1 MTPIIVI
8 LLLFSYL
15 LIATTHLIGVNKA
28 AISIVLAA
36 IGWVVYISWGSDF
49 VMDLHSVAYSEY
61 LGENVATSDTVK
73 NFIYDNV
80 FLKYVGKAAAIVM
93 YLLATMSIIEILNTN
108 GCFDFINEWIR
119 TRNTNRLLL
128 SWLLFVEVA
137 SLLLVILRAFCCG
150 PMKPLLLLTFLAIWL
165 SLHWWLGLC
174 QRS

>member
-15 LIATTHLIGVNKA
+15 LIATTHLTGVNKA

-36 IGWVVYISWGSDF
+36 IGWVVYISWGFDF

-93 YLLATMSIIEILNTN
+93 YLLATMS
-108 GCFDFINEWIR
+108 
-119 TRNTNRLLL
+119 
-128 SWLLFVEVA
+128 
-137 SLLLVILRAFCCG
+137 
-150 PMKPLLLLTFLAIWL
+150 MIWL
-165 SLHWWLGLC
+165 NPSPAFVGNCNTVHLPPKK
-174 QRS
+174 SFS